1 MLINMYAPIAQHVI
15 RIIFFPKVPALFLT
29 EINNISININTTS
42 IASEIINLLPQD

>member
-1 MLINMYAPIAQHVI
+1 MLINMYAPITQHVMK
-15 RIIFFPKVPALFLT
+15 IIIFPKVPALFLT